1 MRDATLGGGGYQAG
15 GDYGGAYSEEG
26 RWTMSFIAGL
36 ALGFIVG
43 VMTII
48 VIALAL
54 ANKRGRRE

>member
-1 MRDATLGGGGYQAG
+1 MT
-15 GDYGGAYSEEG
+15 
-26 RWTMSFIAGL
+26 FIAGL
-36 ALGFIVG
+36 ALGFIIG